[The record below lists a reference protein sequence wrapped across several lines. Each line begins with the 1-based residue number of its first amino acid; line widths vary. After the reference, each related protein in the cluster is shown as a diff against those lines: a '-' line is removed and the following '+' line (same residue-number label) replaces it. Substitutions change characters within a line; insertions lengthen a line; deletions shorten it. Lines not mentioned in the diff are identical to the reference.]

1 MRLSAVA
8 RELQVLGHDV
18 EVVTAMPNYPTGRIQ
33 DRYGR
38 RLRSR
43 EVIDGVSVTRVWLY
57 ASMGRGLRRLVSYLS
72 FSAAAMFGLVGRRR
86 PDYVFVE
93 SPPLFLVIPAVL
105 FARLWRAQLVVNVS
119 DLWPDAAVD
128 LGAISEGR
136 ALRLARRLE
145 LWCYA
150 RATVIN
156 TVTDGIR
163 AAIADR
169 RAPAS
174 KIRMLSNGVDTELF
188 RPGGGRPCTLA
199 ELELDGECLFL
210 YTGNFGYA
218 QGLDSVIRAA
228 HRAAASEPRLT
239 LGLLGD
245 GSDRAA
251 LELLVLSLGA
261 TNVRLVP
268 PVPLDKVAEVLPLA
282 TAVIVSLRRLPTNE
296 GARPSMIFPALA
308 SGRPILYAAEG
319 EGAELV
325 ADAEAGL
332 IVANDDVA
340 GIAEAMIRLARDRSL
355 GDRLGVNGRRLV
367 QDRYSWGAVVGTW
380 VTTLP

>member
-1 MRLSAVA
+1 MTRRSIGQRSGDVPNRRFLILTQYYPPEVGASQVRLSAVA

-57 ASMGRGLRRLVSYLS
+57 ASMGRGLRRLVSYRS

-163 AAIADR
+163 AAFGSCR
-169 RAPAS
+169 RCRSTRWPRYCHS
-174 KIRMLSNGVDTELF
+174 P
-188 RPGGGRPCTLA
+188 RP
-199 ELELDGECLFL
+199 
-210 YTGNFGYA
+210 
-218 QGLDSVIRAA
+218 
-228 HRAAASEPRLT
+228 
-239 LGLLGD
+239 
-245 GSDRAA
+245 
-251 LELLVLSLGA
+251 
-261 TNVRLVP
+261 
-268 PVPLDKVAEVLPLA
+268 
-282 TAVIVSLRRLPTNE
+282 
-296 GARPSMIFPALA
+296 
-308 SGRPILYAAEG
+308 
-319 EGAELV
+319 
-325 ADAEAGL
+325 
-332 IVANDDVA
+332 
-340 GIAEAMIRLARDRSL
+340 
-355 GDRLGVNGRRLV
+355 
-367 QDRYSWGAVVGTW
+367 
-380 VTTLP
+380 